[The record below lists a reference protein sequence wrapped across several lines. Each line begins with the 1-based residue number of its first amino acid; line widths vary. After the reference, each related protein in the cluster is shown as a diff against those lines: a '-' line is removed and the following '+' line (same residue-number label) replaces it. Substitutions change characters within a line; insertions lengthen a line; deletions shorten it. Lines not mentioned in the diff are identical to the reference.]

1 MPKVVKYTKGS
12 IIFFEGDIDDRIF
25 ILQKGAVNSKVKEVE
40 TGNFTNTT
48 LQAGEFFG
56 VKSSIGHFPRE
67 ETITALTECLCVVL
81 NQKEFESLIAAN
93 KPILMKMMK
102 VFTKQLRVIHQK
114 IGRLLED
121 NTSVSSMDRMLA
133 VAKAFYDDEDYVTCF
148 EVLEKYFASFPMLK
162 QNMKFC
168 EIYKLAKLSYGKVQ
182 RRAEHFDAAE
192 FRDSR
197 IGETETIF
205 SLPMFQR
212 FMKIYDKGEV
222 IIAEHDNGQTFFFI
236 ESGQVQLLKCAN
248 GKNKSLGVLKSGDFF
263 GEMALLDNVPRSAT
277 CLAKNTVK
285 VLEFNKSNFE
295 VLITGN
301 PKIAFML
308 LKILAKRIYAQWRSL
323 EILTVKDPFDRI
335 AGALVVYDELYP
347 SSQATSGKVQ
357 INQSIT
363 DLAYWA
369 GLSVDVTRDVLSRFV
384 AQHKIELFQD
394 FILVNNINDLKRI
407 YDTRIMGR

>member
-40 TGNFTNTT
+40 NGNFTNTT

-56 VKSSIGHFPRE
+56 VKSAIGHFPRE

-93 KPILMKMMK
+93 KPLLMKMLK

-121 NTSVSSMDRMLA
+121 NTPVSSSDRMLS

-148 EVLEKYFASFPMLK
+148 EVLEKYFASFPALK
-162 QNMKFC
+162 QNLKFC
-168 EIYKLAKLSYGKVQ
+168 EIYKLARLSYGKIQ

-197 IGETETIF
+197 IGEAETIF

-236 ESGQVQLLKCAN
+236 ESGQVQLLKCAS
-248 GKNKSLGVLKSGDFF
+248 GKNKSLGVLKAGDFF

-335 AGALVVYDELYP
+335 AGALFVYDELYP
-347 SSQATSGKVQ
+347 STQGTNGKVQ
-357 INQSIT
+357 INQSVT

-384 AQHKIELFQD
+384 SQHKIELFQD
-394 FILVNNINDLKRI
+394 SILVNNINDLKRI
-407 YDTRIMGR
+407 YETRITGR